1 MSSKHFRI
9 HACRLRAFTKVEL
22 LAVLAVIAVA
32 VLMMIPALQRAK
44 AKAERISCVGHLKN
58 IGLGFRI
65 FATDNQGLMPFQ
77 FSTNSPGTNNP
88 ISRPN
93 FGGTREYALDPA
105 SAWRHFAVISNEIST
120 PLIVYCPAD
129 RERRPAASWAEV
141 TNNQFLSYTVG
152 ISATEE
158 QPQSILASDRNLL
171 VDRLA
176 VSNTVLT
183 LTTNLNA
190 GWDRRIHVE
199 AGNVLLGDGSVQQV
213 SSGRL
218 SEQFHDAAVA
228 NPEPQK
234 LVVP

>member
-1 MSSKHFRI
+1 MSRP
-9 HACRLRAFTKVEL
+9 RTRLLRAFTKVEL
-22 LAVLAVIAVA
+22 LAVLVVIG
-32 VLMMIPALQRAK
+32 VLVSLVIPKLQRDK
-44 AKAERISCVGHLKN
+44 ALAQRITCVGRLKS
-58 IGLGFRI
+58 IGLGLRI
-65 FATDNQGLMPFQ
+65 FATDNEGFMPFQ
-77 FSTNSPGTNNP
+77 FSTNSPETNNP
-88 ISRPN
+88 TSRPN

-105 SAWRHFAVISNEIST
+105 SAWRHFAVISNELGT
-120 PLIVYCPAD
+120 PKTLHCRADWERTPA
-129 RERRPAASWAEV
+129 RTFLEF
-141 TNNQFLSYTVG
+141 TNNRFLSYTVG

-158 QPQSILASDRNLL
+158 QPQSILASDRNLMG
-171 VDRLA
+171 DGLA

-218 SEQFHDAAVA
+218 SEQFRDAAVA

>member
-1 MSSKHFRI
+1 MNRTRSHF
-9 HACRLRAFTKVEL
+9 LQAFTKVEL

-44 AKAERISCVGHLKN
+44 AKAQRISCVSCLKN
-58 IGLGFRI
+58 IGLSFRI
-65 FATDNQGLMPFQ
+65 FATDNQGFMPFQ

-105 SAWRHFAVISNEIST
+105 SAWRHFMVLTNELST
-120 PLIVYCPAD
+120 PKILHCRAD
-129 RERRPAASWAEV
+129 RERTPARNFLEF
-141 TNNQFLSYTVG
+141 TNNRFLSYTVG

-158 QPQSILASDRNLL
+158 QPQSILASDRNLVVNGL
-171 VDRLA
+171 V

-190 GWDRRIHVE
+190 GWDRRFHE
-199 AGNVLLGDGSVQQV
+199 NAGNVLLGDGSVQQV

-218 SEQFHDAAVA
+218 SEQFRDAAVA

>member
-1 MSSKHFRI
+1 MNRPRAS
-9 HACRLRAFTKVEL
+9 RLRAFTKVEL
-22 LAVLAVIAVA
+22 LSVLAAIGAL
-32 VLMMIPALQRAK
+32 VLMLIPAMLRARSK
-44 AKAERISCVGHLKN
+44 ARRIGCVSRLKN
-58 IGLGFRI
+58 IGVGFRI
-65 FATDNQGLMPFQ
+65 FASDNQGFMPFQ

-105 SAWRHFAVISNEIST
+105 SAWRHFAVLSNELST
-120 PLIVYCPAD
+120 PNILVCPAD
-129 RERRPAASWAEV
+129 RERALARTFLEF
-141 TNNQFLSYTVG
+141 TNNRFLSYTVG
-152 ISATEE
+152 VSASEE

-171 VDRLA
+171 LNGAV

-183 LTTNLNA
+183 LATNLPLA
-190 GWDRRIHVE
+190 WDRRIHDE
-199 AGNVLLGDGSVQQV
+199 AGNIVLGDGSVQQV

-218 SEQFHDAAVA
+218 REQFGDAASS

>member
-1 MSSKHFRI
+1 MLGAFGLLVLLTI
-9 HACRLRAFTKVEL
+9 PAMLRA
-22 LAVLAVIAVA
+22 
-32 VLMMIPALQRAK
+32 RAK
-44 AKAERISCVGHLKN
+44 ARRIGCVSHLKVV
-58 IGLGFRI
+58 GLGFRI
-65 FATDNQGLMPFQ
+65 FATDNQGFMPFQ

-88 ISRPN
+88 ISRPS

-105 SAWRHFAVISNEIST
+105 GAWRHFAMLSNQLNLPVI
-120 PLIVYCPAD
+120 LHCPAD
-129 RERRPAASWAEV
+129 RERTPARTFLEF
-141 TNNQFLSYTVG
+141 TNNRFLSYTVG
-152 ISATEE
+152 VSASEE

-171 VDRLA
+171 LDGLV

-183 LTTNLNA
+183 LATNLTVT
-190 GWDRRIHVE
+190 WDRRIHDVS
-199 AGNVLLGDGSVQQV
+199 GNILLGDGSVQQV

>member
-1 MSSKHFRI
+1 MSRTRI
-9 HACRLRAFTKVEL
+9 NCIRAFTKVEL
-22 LAVLAVIAVA
+22 LAVLAVIAMA
-32 VLMMIPALQRAK
+32 VLMMIPALQRARS
-44 AKAERISCVGHLKN
+44 KAERISCVSCFKN

-65 FATDNQGLMPFQ
+65 FATDNQGFMPFQ

-88 ISRPN
+88 ISRPS
-93 FGGTREYALDPA
+93 FGGTREYALDPV
-105 SAWRHFAVISNEIST
+105 SAWRHFAVITNELST
-120 PLIVYCPAD
+120 PKILHCRAD
-129 RERRPAASWAEV
+129 RERTPARNFLEF
-141 TNNQFLSYTVG
+141 TNNRFLSYTVG
-152 ISATEE
+152 ISVTKE
-158 QPQSILASDRNLL
+158 QHPQSILASDRNLM
-171 VDRLA
+171 VDGLA

-218 SEQFHDAAVA
+218 SEQFRDAAVA

>member
-1 MSSKHFRI
+1 MKCVTTR
-9 HACRLRAFTKVEL
+9 RRNAFTKVEL
-22 LAVLAVIAVA
+22 LAVLVVIGTLV
-32 VLMMIPALQRAK
+32 VMLIPKLQREK
-44 AKAERISCVGHLKN
+44 AIAERISCVSCLKN

-65 FATDNQGLMPFQ
+65 FATDNQGFMPLQ

-93 FGGTREYALDPA
+93 SGGTREYALDPA
-105 SAWRHFAVISNEIST
+105 SAWRHFTVITNELST
-120 PLIVYCPAD
+120 PKILHCRAD
-129 RERRPAASWAEV
+129 RERTPARNFLEF
-141 TNNQFLSYTVG
+141 TNNRFLSYTVS
-152 ISATEE
+152 ISATEA
-158 QPQSILASDRNLL
+158 QPQSILASDRNLM
-171 VDRLA
+171 VDGLA

-190 GWDRRIHVE
+190 AWDRRIHVE

-218 SEQFHDAAVA
+218 SEQFRDAAAA
-228 NPEPQK
+228 NSEPQK